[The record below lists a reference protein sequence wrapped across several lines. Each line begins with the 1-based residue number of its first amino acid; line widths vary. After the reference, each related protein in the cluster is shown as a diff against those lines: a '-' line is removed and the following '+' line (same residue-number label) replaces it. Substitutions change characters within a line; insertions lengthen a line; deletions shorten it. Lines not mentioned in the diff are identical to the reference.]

1 MNKFFIQIAILT
13 LYSTVLFGQNNLN
26 KVEIGNRYQ
35 FTSEIMNE
43 EREFQVYLPPTY
55 YFNDKN
61 NYPVIYLL
69 DGDYNFHYVTGLVE
83 LMSNVSGKMPEFI
96 VVGIA
101 DKGASKYRKN
111 CTPNEIEGKN
121 GNAGNYMRFI
131 DSELKPLIEEKFRT
145 ADYNILIGQSIGG
158 LFVTNFHLQKPDSF
172 KAFIAIDPALWFGE
186 YEIINR
192 ADSIFKEKNSL
203 STSYYVSSS
212 NALGMGID
220 KYAEILETHF
230 TGSRNWKYFN
240 LEEENH
246 NSVGLPTIKKSF
258 EDIFKNWSI
267 SESQFKSFKS
277 ANEVINHYKELSKK
291 YPSIVSIHPYFLG
304 NIIYYYFNRNKKEDL
319 LILENGIKENFPAS
333 IDEFYNQL
341 ALNYF
346 ENEEY
351 QKAIENYQESITHNS
366 ASFNSYDGIAQVYL
380 AMKNY
385 EKAIL
390 SSKKAIEL
398 ALNYNARQWMLNQL
412 IASFENIKKE
422 AKR

>member
-1 MNKFFIQIAILT
+1 MNKFYIQIAIFT
-13 LYSTVLFGQNNLN
+13 LFNTVLFGQNNLN

-35 FTSEIMNE
+35 FTSEILSE

-83 LMSNVSGKMPEFI
+83 LMSSVSGKIPEFI

-111 CTPNEIEGKN
+111 CTPNDIEGRN
-121 GNAGNYMRFI
+121 GNAENYIRFI

-172 KAFIAIDPALWFGE
+172 KAFIAIDPALWLGE
-186 YEIINR
+186 YEIVHR
-192 ADSIFKEKNSL
+192 ADSIYKEKKSL
-203 STSYYVSSS
+203 STSYYISSS
-212 NALGMGID
+212 NAQGMGID
-220 KYAEILETHF
+220 KYEEVLETHF

-258 EDIFKNWSI
+258 EDLFKNWSI
-267 SESQFKSFKS
+267 SESQFKSFNS
-277 ANEVINHYKELSKK
+277 ANDVINHYKELSKT
-291 YPSIVSIHPYFLG
+291 YSSIVSIHPYFLG

-319 LILENGIKENFPAS
+319 LILENGIKEHFPS
-333 IDEFYNQL
+333 SLEEYYHQL
-341 ALNYF
+341 AFNYF
-346 ENEEY
+346 ENKEY
-351 QKAIENYQESITHNS
+351 QKAIENYKKSITYNS
-366 ASFNSYDGIAQVYL
+366 SSFNAYDGLSKVYL
-380 AMKNY
+380 ALGDYDN
-385 EKAIL
+385 ALL
-390 SSKKAIEL
+390 SSEKSIEL
-398 ALNYNARQWMLNQL
+398 AKSSNARQWMLNQL
-412 IASFENIKKE
+412 NASLENIQKE
-422 AKR
+422 AKM